1 MRERVKEFN
10 EIYDE
15 LMNAEY
21 GTVTQKVQRIRQ
33 EDPSNNQSRSRLISE
48 ISDIYEIK
56 FKEVNT
62 VRNSKEKVS
71 EAPTK

>member
-56 FKEVNT
+56 FKEVNP

-71 EAPTK
+71 

>member
-62 VRNSKEKVS
+62 VRNSNKKVS

>member
-56 FKEVNT
+56 FKEVNN